1 MEDPRAEIEAL
12 AGSSAL
18 LDPLDAA
25 ARRRVL
31 QWLADRYEVALQG
44 AVAAKAS
51 QESSENDGHAA
62 EAQVSQPQDL
72 PELFE
77 RASPRTQS
85 EKALV
90 VGYWFQQ
97 VQGDPDLDAARL
109 NRELRHLGHPVPNI
123 TAALTDLMQTHPK
136 YVLQTRKSGATRQA
150 RKKYRLTAEGLKRVT
165 AMMGSD

>member
-12 AGSSAL
+12 VGSSAL

-25 ARRRVL
+25 ARGRVL
-31 QWLADRYEVALQG
+31 RWLADRYGVAWHGDVVPQDLQHS
-44 AVAAKAS
+44 A
-51 QESSENDGHAA
+51 ESSAHPAGARI
-62 EAQVSQPQDL
+62 SQPQDL

-109 NRELRHLGHPVPNI
+109 NRELRHLGHPVANI